1 MKNKNSFQNPA
12 RGDIFFLYLIKYV
25 SKLSLV
31 CLFALIVGCVWN
43 TETIG
48 KAPNKMQVLFA
59 YKGQFQ
65 TVCLTGDFNDW
76 SPNTHC
82 LERNGDIWKIKVF
95 LSPGRYKYA
104 FILDGIHWTPDP
116 NAFLLE
122 NDGFGMKNSV
132 LIVE

>member
-1 MKNKNSFQNPA
+1 MTA
-12 RGDIFFLYLIKYV
+12 RADIFFLYLIKYV

-31 CLFALIVGCVWN
+31 CLSALIVGCVWN
-43 TETIG
+43 TETIENASD
-48 KAPNKMQVLFA
+48 KVQVLFT

-65 TVCLTGDFNDW
+65 TVCLSGDFNDW

-82 LERNGDIWKIKVF
+82 LERNGDIWKIKLF

-104 FILDGIHWTPDP
+104 FILDGTHWTPDP
-116 NAFLLE
+116 NAFLVE

-132 LIVE
+132 LIIE